1 MQVTAAS
8 GTPDVA
14 VVTGAASGIGSAVAE
29 GLLRHDERLR
39 MAGFDV
45 GPASAELLDRYGA
58 DRVRWFEVDV
68 ADAGAVESATA
79 AVTEQLGTPT
89 LLVCSAGI
97 QRYGAAA
104 TLSRSDFD
112 LVLDVNLGGVFNTC
126 QAVGRRM
133 VEAGRGSIV
142 NVGSIAMHF
151 GFPGRLSYTTAK
163 GGLAGLTQVLAV
175 EWAPHGV
182 RVNAVA
188 PGMVETPLVRQAFD
202 GGLVR
207 RDKAEAQHALGRIG
221 RPEEVAAVI
230 RFLLSDAAS
239 FVTGEIMNVDGGF
252 RLVKI

>member
-1 MQVTAAS
+1 MPVTAVTE
-8 GTPDVA
+8 TPDVA
-14 VVTGAASGIGSAVAE
+14 VVTGSASGIGLAAADE
-29 GLLRHDERLR
+29 LLHHDERLR
-39 MAGFDV
+39 LAGFDL
-45 GPASAELLDRYGA
+45 GPAPEELVDRYGA

-68 ADAGAVESATA
+68 ADAAAVEFATA

-89 LLVCSAGI
+89 LLVCSAAI
-97 QRYGAAA
+97 QRYGAAV
-104 TLSRSDFD
+104 TLPRSDFD
-112 LVLDVNLGGVFNTC
+112 LVLGVNLGGVFNAC

-133 VEAGRGSIV
+133 VDARRGSIV
-142 NVGSIAMHF
+142 NVGSISMHF

-163 GGLAGLTQVLAV
+163 GGLGGLTQVLAV
-175 EWAPHGV
+175 EWASHGV

-188 PGMVETPLVRQAFD
+188 PGMIETPLVLQAFD
-202 GGLVR
+202 AGLVR

-239 FVTGEIMNVDGGF
+239 FVTGEILNVDGGF